1 MSLFAGTAEHYER
14 GRLPYAPG
22 LDEVVAQLHPG
33 DVGCGRLLDVGCG
46 PGTLSFRLHHLFAE
60 VVGID
65 PDPGMIDEARR
76 QATESEI
83 LDVEFV
89 EARAE
94 ELPLGLGTFTV
105 AVFGQSFHW
114 MDRHRV
120 ATTVYGMLRPG
131 GVFILVSDRKNAP
144 PTDTSGLADP
154 APPYDRIHE
163 LVRAHLG
170 PVRRAGRGVLLNGT
184 PDGEAAV
191 MAQIGFED
199 PERIVIP
206 AGQILVRTADGGRRT
221 TLSPGSIP
229 AQTRLPR
236 CSARVSPR
244 STSSCG
250 RCSTTPHPR
259 AGSPSPSRTAR
270 SSSGAGREPAS

>member
-1 MSLFAGTAEHYER
+1 MDDWQWDVTLFAGTAEHYER
-14 GRLPYAPG
+14 GRLPYASG

-46 PGTLSFRLHHLFAE
+46 PGTLSFRLRHLFTE

-65 PDPGMIDEARR
+65 PDPGMIHEARR

-114 MDRHRV
+114 MDRDRV
-120 ATTVYGMLRPG
+120 ATTVYGMLRSG
-131 GVFILVSDRKNAP
+131 GLFILVSDRKNAP
-144 PTDTSGLADP
+144 PPDTAGRADP
-154 APPYDRIHE
+154 APPYDRINA

-184 PDGEAAV
+184 PDDEAAV
-191 MAQIGFED
+191 LAQIGFED

-206 AGQILVRTADGGRRT
+206 AGQILLRTPDDLVSWVHSRSESAPALFGTGLATFDEELRALLHDAAPNGRFAE
-221 TLSPGSIP
+221 P
-229 AQTRLPR
+229 LPDSEIIVWR
-236 CSARVSPR
+236 RP
-244 STSSCG
+244 
-250 RCSTTPHPR
+250 
-259 AGSPSPSRTAR
+259 
-270 SSSGAGREPAS
+270 